1 MGFNMS
7 ISSINE
13 EAILSFLTSTLFIR
27 SKGKVY
33 TYVKNEL
40 QRVKKKGNYIVVG
53 KLFNY
58 KKLVL
63 VPEGKLSN
71 TQARKIADVVAIQ
84 LLS

>member
-1 MGFNMS
+1 MRFNMS
-7 ISSINE
+7 INE
-13 EAILSFLTSTLFIR
+13 ESILSFLTSTSFIR

-33 TYVKNEL
+33 IYVKNEL
-40 QRVKKKGNYIVVG
+40 QQVRKKGDYIVVG

-63 VPEGKLSN
+63 VPSSKLSN
-71 TQARKIADVVAIQ
+71 TQARKLADVIAIQ

>member
-1 MGFNMS
+1 MS

-13 EAILSFLTSTLFIR
+13 ESILSFLTSTSFIR

-33 TYVKNEL
+33 TYVKNDL
-40 QRVKKKGNYIVVG
+40 QQVKKKGNYIVVG

-63 VPEGKLSN
+63 VPSKKLSN
-71 TQARKIADVVAIQ
+71 TQARKLADVIAIQ

>member
-1 MGFNMS
+1 M
-7 ISSINE
+7 SINE
-13 EAILSFLTSTLFIR
+13 ESILSFLTSTSFIR

-33 TYVKNEL
+33 IYVKNEL
-40 QRVKKKGNYIVVG
+40 QQVRKKGDYIVVG

-63 VPEGKLSN
+63 VPSSKLSN
-71 TQARKIADVVAIQ
+71 TQARKLADVIAIQ